1 MRDIWPYFGEK
12 KERAATFIKMKNESR
27 FLGLDL
33 PYTLNTLFFGME
45 RYRKK
50 GRDMRWENVKYFIT
64 KIGWPPFPFSETSII
79 FSVKQQYTRSLIK
92 IVSFHRDSI
101 SPIYFYFS
109 EIHYFWYVFG
119 KIRIFAWNDVII
131 KEWGWSNGG
140 DTQVTK
146 WRHNLVAII
155 INSFTQK
162 RYLNHNFTAKRNIE
176 SYKENVSID
185 ISYVN
190 FDLTLRIFLDF
201 RQTFMTILLFRA

>member
-1 MRDIWPYFGEK
+1 MGRRK
-12 KERAATFIKMKNESR
+12 KGLQHLLKWTKSK

-119 KIRIFAWNDVII
+119 KILKL
-131 KEWGWSNGG
+131 KE
-140 DTQVTK
+140 TLTVTK
-146 WRHNLVAII
+146 KMCL
-155 INSFTQK
+155 
-162 RYLNHNFTAKRNIE
+162 L
-176 SYKENVSID
+176 
-185 ISYVN
+185 
-190 FDLTLRIFLDF
+190 IFL
-201 RQTFMTILLFRA
+201 MLILIWPSEYS